1 MTWPISNHKWRKDA
15 RSKLTYRG
23 SDLAAGQVASWRGVR
38 LLLLIFGICQCRRR
52 FTSAAAPS
60 RCRSARSTAAPV
72 PLLSHGPRLPPLP
85 IHPRTQTN
93 QRQMRNASR
102 WQGLDWNDGT
112 PMAQQAVVAALAAS
126 AGRVVPASVHP
137 RIESGRTDRRHT
149 RTSQIS

>member
-1 MTWPISNHKWRKDA
+1 LTWPISNHKWRKDA

-23 SDLAAGQVASWRGVR
+23 RDLAAGQLASWRGVP
-38 LLLLIFGICQCRRR
+38 LLLLIFGISHCQRR

-60 RCRSARSTAAPV
+60 CCRSGSFA
-72 PLLSHGPRLPPLP
+72 LSQLPPLP
-85 IHPRTQTN
+85 IHPRTRTN

-102 WQGLDWNDGT
+102 WQGLDWHDGT
-112 PMAQQAVVAALAAS
+112 PMAQQAAVAALAARVD
-126 AGRVVPASVHP
+126 RVVPASVHP